1 MDAEPRTPRTRLELA
16 ENIASQGDLRHR
28 MQAHVRHRFRLSAP
42 EVEDL
47 MQDVVLELMRFEEP
61 VRDVEGLAFRI
72 LHLRTLQVLRYRGV
86 RREEPIEWEPCED
99 DTKTGDDLPA
109 PDPQTD
115 LLVLLRQTL
124 AQASP
129 ACRRLI
135 RAHYLEGRTLKETAE
150 TLSYASTNVVW
161 TLLDRCIRR
170 LRAALG
176 ATR

>member
-1 MDAEPRTPRTRLELA
+1 MDAEPRTPRTRLALA
-16 ENIASQGDLRHR
+16 ESIAGQGDLRRR
-28 MQAHVRHRFRLSAP
+28 MEAHVRYRFRLSAP

-47 MQDVVLELMRFEEP
+47 MQDVVLELMRWEEP
-61 VRDVEGLAFRI
+61 VRDAEGLAFRI
-72 LHLRTLQVLRYRGV
+72 LHLRTLQFLRNRGV
-86 RREEPIEWEPCED
+86 RREEPIED
-99 DTKTGDDLPA
+99 DTKNADDLPG
-109 PDPQTD
+109 PSPQTD
-115 LLVLLRQTL
+115 VLILLRQTL

-170 LRAALG
+170 LRAVLG
-176 ATR
+176 VTR

>member
-16 ENIASQGDLRHR
+16 ETIAAKGDLRRR
-28 MQAHVRHRFRLSAP
+28 MEAHLRYRFRLSAP
-42 EVEDL
+42 EVEDV
-47 MQDVVLELMRFEEP
+47 MQDVVLELMRYDEP
-61 VRDVEGLAFRI
+61 LREAEGLSFRI
-72 LHLRTLQVLRYRGV
+72 LHLRTLQFLRNKGV
-86 RREEPIEWEPCED
+86 RREEPIED
-99 DTKTGDDLPA
+99 DTKTADDWSA

-115 LLVLLRQTL
+115 VLILLRQTL

-135 RAHYLEGRTLKETAE
+135 RAHYLEGKTLKETAE
-150 TLSYASTNVVW
+150 ALSYASSQVVW

-170 LRAALG
+170 LRAVFG

>member
-1 MDAEPRTPRTRLELA
+1 MDAEPRTPRTRLALA
-16 ENIASQGDLRHR
+16 ESIAGPGDLRRR
-28 MQAHVRHRFRLSAP
+28 MEAHVRYRFRLSAP

-47 MQDVVLELMRFEEP
+47 MQDVVLELMRWEEP
-61 VRDVEGLAFRI
+61 VRDAEGLAFRI
-72 LHLRTLQVLRYRGV
+72 LHLRTLQFLRNRGV
-86 RREEPIEWEPCED
+86 RREEPIED
-99 DTKTGDDLPA
+99 DTKNADDLPG
-109 PDPQTD
+109 PSPQTD
-115 LLVLLRQTL
+115 VLILLRQTL

-170 LRAALG
+170 LRAVLG
-176 ATR
+176 VTR

>member
-1 MDAEPRTPRTRLELA
+1 MDAEPRIPRTRLALA
-16 ENIASQGDLRHR
+16 ENIAGQGDLRRR
-28 MQAHVRHRFRLSAP
+28 MEAHVRHRFRLSAP

-47 MQDVVLELMRFEEP
+47 MQDVVLELMRHEEP
-61 VRDVEGLAFRI
+61 VRDSEGLAFRI
-72 LHLRTLQVLRYRGV
+72 LHLRSLQLLRNRGV
-86 RREEPIEWEPCED
+86 RREDPIED
-99 DTKTGDDLPA
+99 DTKSADDLPG
-109 PDPQTD
+109 PSPHTD

-150 TLSYASTNVVW
+150 TLSYASSSVVW

-170 LRAALG
+170 LRAVLG
-176 ATR
+176 VTR

>member
-1 MDAEPRTPRTRLELA
+1 MDAEPRIPRTRLELA
-16 ENIASQGDLRHR
+16 ESIAAEGDLRRR
-28 MQAHVRHRFRLSAP
+28 MEAHLRYRFRLSAP

-47 MQDVVLELMRFEEP
+47 MQDVLLELMRHDEP
-61 VRDVEGLAFRI
+61 VRDAEGLAFRI
-72 LHLRTLQVLRYRGV
+72 LHLRSLQFIRNRGV
-86 RREEPIEWEPCED
+86 RAESPLEAAAIPD
-99 DTKTGDDLPA
+99 GDFPA
-109 PDPQTD
+109 PAPEADV
-115 LLVLLRQTL
+115 LVLLRQTL

-135 RAHYLEGRTLKETAE
+135 RAHYLEGRTLKETAA
-150 TLSYASTNVVW
+150 TLSYASSNVVW